1 MNEEKEVKD
10 PALESLRN
18 DIAQVGPHLMEIAGR
33 VIDEGISE
41 FPVFVASFEMVDIGK
56 PIFDRDVVQ
65 LNWFFNAS
73 ILEDFVRKNIV
84 KKENLN
90 RFQRVYGNPKEEA
103 CIFMITPDEAK
114 FVFVPYVIE
123 DK

>member
-1 MNEEKEVKD
+1 MSEEKEVID
-10 PALESLRN
+10 PSLESLRN
-18 DIAQVGPHLMEIAGR
+18 DVAQIGLHLKEIAER

-41 FPVFVASFEMVDIGK
+41 FPVFVASFEMIDIGK
-56 PIFDRDVVQ
+56 PIFDRDIIQ

-90 RFQRVYGNPKEEA
+90 RFQKVYGDPKEEA
-103 CIFMITPDEAK
+103 CIFMVTPEEAR